1 MTAPFPFPVRTKVAI
16 VEDKAGICEQL
27 AELVDSTPDMTC
39 VCVCRNAT
47 AAIKRIPPAAPDV
60 IIMDIHL
67 PDGSGIFCTS
77 RIKRELPDTQIIIFT
92 VHDDSEQIVR
102 ALEAGASGYLL
113 KSTPSTEVIAAIR
126 DVRSHGA
133 PMTREVAHKLIET
146 FHRKAPAPSATESLT
161 PREEEILRLL
171 SEGLLYKEIGERL
184 SIKLDTVGSHL
195 KNIYRKLHVRSRTEA
210 VMKYRS

>member
-1 MTAPFPFPVRTKVAI
+1 MIQRTKVAI

-27 AELVDSTPDMTC
+27 AEIIDSTPDMTC

-47 AAIKRIPPAAPDV
+47 TAIKRIPEAAPDV

-77 RIKRELPDTQIIIFT
+77 RIKRELPDTQIVIFT
-92 VHDDSEQIVR
+92 VNDDSEQIVR

-113 KSTPSTEVIAAIR
+113 KSTPSTEFIAAIR
-126 DVRSHGA
+126 DVTRHGA

-146 FHRKAPAPSATESLT
+146 FHRKAPVLDTTEPLT
-161 PREEEILRLL
+161 PREEEILQLL
-171 SEGLLYKEIGERL
+171 SDGLLYKEIGERL
-184 SIKLDTVGSHL
+184 NIKLDTVGSHL
-195 KNIYRKLHVRSRTEA
+195 KSIYRKLHVRSRTQA
-210 VMKYRS
+210 VMKYRR